1 MTTTYAPGSLVSAR
15 GREWVV
21 LPESAADMLV
31 LRPLG
36 GSDDD
41 VAALFP
47 AFEEVSAATF
57 DAPDPADL
65 GNAEAAGLLRS
76 ALRIGFRSGA
86 GPFRSLAGMAVQPRA
101 YQLVPLLM
109 ALRQQ
114 TVRMLIS
121 DDVGIGKTIE
131 AGLVASEL
139 LAQGEAEGLAVL
151 CSPALAEQW
160 QEELRTKF
168 NIDAEPVLAST
179 VSRLERG
186 LDLGQSL
193 FDKHKHVIISTD
205 FIKSTR
211 HRDDFVRHCPDLV
224 IVDEAHT
231 CVSADDAKAH
241 QNQLRYELL
250 QKVAADPERHLLLV
264 TATPHSGKESA
275 FRKLL
280 GLVNPE
286 LATADFDT
294 RAGRGLLARH
304 FVQRKRA
311 DVRQYLTREGDGLA
325 DDSLAE
331 KTAFPSD
338 RQFKDEKYKLAPE
351 YKKLLEDAIAYASER
366 VEQAGAP
373 GGRNYRI
380 AWWSAI
386 AILRALVSSP
396 RAAAKTLTT
405 RSAAALAK
413 TAKEAD
419 ELGAPLVRDS
429 VDSDQLEG
437 MDTAPGAKADEEE
450 GQTEHPL
457 LLLAER
463 AGQQEGPVKDAK
475 LKALVKHLKDLLA
488 DGYNPVVFCRYI
500 DTAEYVAEHLDNK
513 LNGRAKDGRPGW
525 KTTVKSVTGTL
536 SPQQR
541 VQRIEELAE
550 EAAAEAAREAEAQGG
565 GDEGAEGAGTAG
577 TGTQSRRV
585 LVATDC
591 LSEGVNLQHYFDAV
605 VHYDLAWNPNRHD
618 QREGRVDRYGQR
630 RDEVRVVTLYGEDNG
645 IDGNVLEVLRKYR
658 QIRKD
663 IGIAVSVPDESSA
676 GVTDAIVDWL
686 LVRSRSG
693 EQEALFGTDELT
705 ARADELDAEWKSAAD
720 REKLSRSKYAQRAIH
735 PEEVAREVTAVREAL
750 GGSEEVRA
758 FVETSL
764 RELEA
769 VLRPAPDGFLAEV
782 SGTPVGLRDALTPV
796 LGKAVDPDQ
805 PFPPFPFRDTT
816 ATARGEAAL
825 VRTDPMVGALA
836 SHVLDA
842 ALDPATAGA
851 RPARR
856 CGVVRTKAVEKATTL
871 LLVRYRFHLTL
882 PSRHGTRQLVA
893 EDARLLAFRGAPD
906 RAEWL
911 SSEEATALLT
921 VQPDANTEPEP
932 AKRRM
937 GRVLEGLPALSDHL
951 DAYGRELAE
960 ELADSHRR
968 VRGVSGEIRR
978 GLKVEPQEGADI
990 LGAYVYLPVAH
1001 AAAPAGGAA

>member
-21 LPESAADMLV
+21 LPESATDMLV

-47 AFEEVSAATF
+47 ALEKVSAATF
-57 DAPDPADL
+57 DAPDPTDL

-76 ALRIGFRSGA
+76 ALRIGFRAGA
-86 GPFRSLAGMAVQPRA
+86 GPFRSLAGIAVQPRA

-109 ALRQQ
+109 ALRQP

-131 AGLVASEL
+131 AGLIASEL
-139 LAQGEAEGLAVL
+139 LAQGDATGLAVL

-160 QEELRTKF
+160 QTELRTKF
-168 NIDAEPVLAST
+168 NIDAELVLAST

-231 CVSADDAKAH
+231 CVAADDTRSH
-241 QNQLRYELL
+241 QSQLRHELL
-250 QKVAADPERHLLLV
+250 QKVAKDDQRHLLLV

-275 FRKLL
+275 FRNLL
-280 GLVNPE
+280 GLINPE
-286 LATADFDT
+286 LATADLDT
-294 RAGRGLLARH
+294 RAGRELLARH

-311 DVRQYLTREGDGLA
+311 DVRQYLTREGDGLV

-331 KTAFPSD
+331 KTAFPAD
-338 RQFKDEKYKLAPE
+338 RLFRDEKYKLSTK
-351 YKKLLEDAIAYASER
+351 YRSLLDDAIAYASER
-366 VEQAGAP
+366 VEQAG
-373 GGRNYRI
+373 GGREHRV

-386 AILRALVSSP
+386 AMLRSLVSSP

-405 RSAAALAK
+405 RSVAAIAK
-413 TAKEAD
+413 DAQEAD
-419 ELGAPLVRDS
+419 ELGAPLARDL

-437 MDTAPGAKADEEE
+437 IDTAPGAKTDEERDK
-450 GQTEHPL
+450 HPL
-457 LLLAER
+457 LRLAKR
-463 AGQQEGPVKDAK
+463 AEELEGPTKDTK
-475 LKALVKHLKDLLA
+475 LKALITHLKDLLEE
-488 DGYNPVVFCRYI
+488 GYNPIVFCHYI
-500 DTAEYVAEHLDNK
+500 DTAEYVAEHLEGK
-513 LNGRAKDGRPGW
+513 LNKRARGDRPGYR
-525 KTTVKSVTGTL
+525 TSVRSVTGTL

-550 EAAAEAAREAEAQGG
+550 EAAAETARRVEAEVDGE
-565 GDEGAEGAGTAG
+565 GDSSTE
-577 TGTQSRRV
+577 SRRV

-605 VHYDLAWNPNRHD
+605 VHYDLAWNPTRHD
-618 QREGRVDRYGQR
+618 QREGRVDRYGQK

-645 IDGNVLEVLRKYR
+645 IDGKVLEVLIRKYR

-663 IGIAVSVPDESSA
+663 LGIAVSVPDESSA

-686 LVRSRSG
+686 LMRSQRG
-693 EQEALFGTDELT
+693 EQDALFGTEELT
-705 ARADELDAEWKSAAD
+705 TRTQELDAEWKSAAE

-735 PEEVAREVTAVREAL
+735 PEEVAREVAAIRQAL
-750 GGSEEVRA
+750 GGNEEVHA

-769 VLRPAPDGFLAEV
+769 VLRPTSDGFLADV

-796 LGKAVDPDQ
+796 LGIPVEDDK
-805 PFPPFPFRDTT
+805 PFPAFPFRQST

-825 VRTDPMVGALA
+825 VRTDPVVGALA

-842 ALDPATAGA
+842 ALDPGTAGA

-856 CGVVRTKAVEKATTL
+856 CGVVRTRAVDKATTL

-893 EDARLLAFRGAPD
+893 EDARLLAFRGAPE

-911 SSEEATALLT
+911 SQAEATELLNAT
-921 VQPDANTEPEP
+921 PDANTEPAFAE
-932 AKRRM
+932 RRM
-937 GRVLEGLPALSDHL
+937 SRVLEGLPGLADHL
-951 DAYGRELAE
+951 DAYGRELAG

-968 VRGVSGEIRR
+968 VRGASGEIRR
-978 GLKVEPQEGADI
+978 GLRVEPQKGADV
-990 LGAYVYLPVAH
+990 LGVYVYLPVAN
-1001 AAAPAGGAA
+1001 AAAPAGGTA